1 MTKQMTLV
9 AADQSVALGRSG
21 IDVAVPTTVV
31 PGGPDSKPVQSYNY
45 RTVGMN
51 VDARPRIG
59 EGNKITLNLKLNF
72 SSVLK
77 DEAMSQRPS
86 FGNASTELTLVLDS
100 GRPQLL
106 TQTNDAEIGRGYS
119 VEVKATILR

>member
-1 MTKQMTLV
+1 
-9 AADQSVALGRSG
+9 
-21 IDVAVPTTVV
+21 
-31 PGGPDSKPVQSYNY
+31 
-45 RTVGMN
+45 MN
-51 VDARPRIG
+51 DDARPRNA
-59 EGNKITLNLKLNF
+59 EGNRINLMLKLNF

-86 FGNASTELTLVLDS
+86 FGNASTELNLVLDS